1 MKKKLLPVLACVLL
15 CGCSNHDEVEN
26 PVGSVAYTFALSG
39 DFVQGEDREFGTRA
53 SLVADD
59 KNMTDVWVLDYM
71 NGQLVQ
77 QIHQEDN
84 SADDF
89 GSPSLN
95 LAYGTH
101 HIYFIVSRGQ
111 GASLDTSNHI
121 ISFTKPLDN
130 FYKDLQLNVIA
141 TSNGQQ
147 AVTLDRIS
155 TKLKLSF
162 TDAVAMN
169 ASTINITPH
178 TWYYGWDYV
187 NAVPAD
193 AHTDETVT
201 IAVPANFLGSNSAS
215 ASVFGFSGSEVWAT
229 DVAVDC
235 RTVEGDVIGSAVIS
249 NAPFKANRVTEYSGP
264 LFGSSGAMS
273 LSLSTVWDDSYE
285 GVW

>member
-77 QIHQEDN
+77 QVHQGDN

-101 HIYFIVSRGQ
+101 HIYFVVSRGQ
-111 GASLDTSNHI
+111 GASLDTNNHI

-187 NAVPAD
+187 NATPAD
-193 AHTDETVT
+193 AHTDETVV
-201 IAVPANFLGSNSAS
+201 IDVPANYLGSTSSSAS
-215 ASVFGFSGSEVWAT
+215 IFGFSGSEVWTT
-229 DVAVDC
+229 DVAVEC
-235 RTVEGDVIGSAVIS
+235 RTADDDVIGSAVIS

>member
-1 MKKKLLPVLACVLL
+1 MKKKLLPILACVLL

-77 QIHQEDN
+77 QVHQGDN

-101 HIYFIVSRGQ
+101 HIYFVVSRGQ
-111 GASLDTSNHI
+111 GASLDTNNHI

-187 NAVPAD
+187 NATPAD
-193 AHTDETVT
+193 AHTDETVA
-201 IAVPANFLGSNSAS
+201 IAIPANLLGTNSAS
-215 ASVFGFSGSEVWAT
+215 ASIFGFSGSDVWTT
-229 DVAVDC
+229 DVAVEC
-235 RTVEGDVIGSAVIS
+235 RTADDDVIGSAVIS
-249 NAPFKANRVTEYSGP
+249 NAPFKANRITEYSGP

-273 LSLSTVWDDSYE
+273 LSLSTVWDDPYE

>member
-26 PVGSVAYTFALSG
+26 PVGSVAYTFSLSG
-39 DFVQGEDREFGTRA
+39 DFVQGENREFGTRA

-77 QIHQEDN
+77 QVHQGDN

-101 HIYFIVSRGQ
+101 HIYFVVSRGQ
-111 GASLDTSNHI
+111 GASLDTNNHI

-187 NAVPAD
+187 NATPAD
-193 AHTDETVT
+193 AHTDETVV
-201 IAVPANFLGSNSAS
+201 IDVPANYLGSTSSSAS
-215 ASVFGFSGSEVWAT
+215 IFGFSGSEVWTT
-229 DVAVDC
+229 DVAVEC
-235 RTVEGDVIGSAVIS
+235 RTADDDVIGSAVIS

>member
-77 QIHQEDN
+77 QVHQGDN

-101 HIYFIVSRGQ
+101 HIYFVVSRGQ
-111 GASLDTSNHI
+111 GASLDTNNHI

-187 NAVPAD
+187 NATPAD
-193 AHTDETVT
+193 AHTDETVV
-201 IAVPANFLGSNSAS
+201 IDVPANYLGSTSSSAS
-215 ASVFGFSGSEVWAT
+215 IFGFSGSEVWTT
-229 DVAVDC
+229 DVAVEC
-235 RTVEGDVIGSAVIS
+235 RTADDDVIGSAVIN
-249 NAPFKANRVTEYSGP
+249 NAPFKANRITEYSGP

>member
-1 MKKKLLPVLACVLL
+1 MKKKLMPVLAFVLL
-15 CGCSNHDEVEN
+15 CGCNNHDEVEN

-59 KNMTDVWVLDYM
+59 KNMTDVWVIDYM

-77 QIHQEDN
+77 QVHQGDN
-84 SADDF
+84 TADDF

-111 GASLDTSNHI
+111 GASLDTNNHLI
-121 ISFTKPLDN
+121 TFSKPLDN
-130 FYKDLQLNVIA
+130 FYKDLQLNVIV
-141 TSNGQQ
+141 TSNGHQE
-147 AVTLDRIS
+147 VTLDRIS

-187 NAVPAD
+187 NGIPAD
-193 AHTDETVT
+193 AHTDETVEIT
-201 IAVPANFLGSNSAS
+201 IPDSFLGSNSAS
-215 ASVFGFSGSEVWAT
+215 ASIYGFSGSDVWTT

-235 RTVEGDVIGSAVIS
+235 RTAEDVVIGSAVIS
-249 NAPFKANRVTEYSGP
+249 NAPFKANRITEYSGP